1 MGPRHTFTL
10 PRFIMIA
17 SFRSSAHTLLAHPFA
32 LLVPLPAM
40 HFPSQSASLT
50 LAYSPDLNSEII
62 SLGESSPSSHVDQI
76 LHYKLSLYKSVYSN
90 MLSGVSVKEGDVMA
104 KKRSERCPCKEAVN
118 QGMQAASRRQEEI
131 NGFLLESPER
141 ASPTD
146 NFLVFSHVRPTF
158 SLLTSRTL

>member
-17 SFRSSAHTLLAHPFA
+17 SFRSSAHTLLARPFA

-40 HFPSQSASLT
+40 HFPPQSASLT
-50 LAYSPDLNSEII
+50 LAYSPDLSSEII

-104 KKRSERCPCKEAVN
+104 KKRSEQCPCEGGHK
-118 QGMQAASRRQEEI
+118 SRNADSLQEI
-131 NGFLLESPER
+131 GGNKWIPIR
-141 ASPTD
+141 
-146 NFLVFSHVRPTF
+146 V
-158 SLLTSRTL
+158 SRKSQPY